1 MENIETTLIQSSEGH
16 EDKVFRFNVINNGE
30 PLAIPTNPNLPNSSS
45 RTPADTRPAFNPEA
59 FKTKPPLWSEKLP
72 QQGYLIC

>member
-30 PLAIPTNPNLPNSSS
+30 PLAIPTNPNLP
-45 RTPADTRPAFNPEA
+45 F
-59 FKTKPPLWSEKLP
+59 
-72 QQGYLIC
+72 